1 MIYLLFGILYNASHS
16 DEIQIYQP
24 PTLREC
30 VQRIQGLSAVN
41 YLFFGTFFARTLL
54 TIYIQSE

>member
-1 MIYLLFGILYNASHS
+1 MIYLLFGILYNGSHL
-16 DEIQIYQP
+16 DEVQIYQP

-30 VQRIQGLSAVN
+30 VQRIQRSSAVN